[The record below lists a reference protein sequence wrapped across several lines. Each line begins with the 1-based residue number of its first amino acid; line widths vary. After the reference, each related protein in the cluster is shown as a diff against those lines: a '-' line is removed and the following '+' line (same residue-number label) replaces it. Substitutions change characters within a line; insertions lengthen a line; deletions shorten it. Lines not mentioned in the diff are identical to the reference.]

1 MPFEIEHLD
10 VNRLLEQWRWLCT
23 KPVSLVARSGFGDLF
38 LRTAEGKVLCLNVR
52 KGTLAEVAE
61 SESSFKNSLKHSATR
76 DLWFAEQQLEA
87 LASHGLKP
95 NDLQC
100 VGFKVPVIFSESA
113 DVPNNAYVADLY
125 EQVSFLGDLH
135 RQIADVPDGAKVI
148 LKVGQPS
155 A

>member
-38 LRTAEGKVLCLNVR
+38 LRSADGKVLCLKVA

-61 SESSFKNSLKHSATR
+61 SELSFRDSLKHSR
-76 DLWFAEQQLEA
+76 NREVWFAEQQLEV
-87 LASHGLKP
+87 LARHGLKP
-95 NDLQC
+95 NHLQC
-100 VGFKVPVIFSESA
+100 IGFKVPVVFSESA
-113 DVPNNAYVADLY
+113 DAPNNAYVADLY
-125 EQVSFLGDLH
+125 EQVSFLGDFH
-135 RQIADVPDGAKVI
+135 RQIADVADGAKVR
-148 LKVGQPS
+148 LKVGHPP